1 MMEADRFGPRAVA
14 WSKAD
19 RVEIFAHILG
29 LEMALFIAGGL
40 VRNSAYARD
49 MAESIANWDRLLA
62 NVPHKLY
69 LEETEMYNRASRW
82 AKAPE
87 LDRIR
92 RMAELET
99 IVESAISRLE
109 TLQITQPDPLVAERL
124 DIWRSQLRET
134 PERRA

>member
-1 MMEADRFGPRAVA
+1 MAADRFGPRAVA

-69 LEETEMYNRASRW
+69 LEDTEMYSRARRW
-82 AKAPE
+82 AVATE
-87 LDRIR
+87 SERIR
-92 RMAELET
+92 RMAELEL

-109 TLQITQPDPLVAERL
+109 ALQITQPDPVGAERL